1 MKRASS
7 TLAELTTSQVTG
19 ARTEVL
25 FDGGTSVLISNF
37 LSPAQ
42 AQEALDAIRQE
53 VDYVPRD
60 QLTYRGRPLARSKAF
75 YGDVY
80 QDGSQPFY
88 KYPGKAPP
96 LTKAWTP
103 TLRQIR
109 DRLTALDVAYPR
121 CMLKQM
127 NTQVV
132 VNAYSQPRDR
142 IGKHMDKTE
151 SFANGSAVMTVSL
164 GGPRVMRVTN
174 IQSNEHEDLVLDS
187 GSLVVLSWSTNQTHH
202 HEILPHVDDTAGSAC
217 PERISLTYRNI
228 VMRKNASGMRLM
240 VPKAQYARQT
250 GKVPYKHCDVIPLP
264 QDESKQ
270 IAEQSY
276 GSGRSLWLT
285 DVKRG

>member
-1 MKRASS
+1 MKLAGPQPVEVAASHMI
-7 TLAELTTSQVTG
+7 G
-19 ARTEVL
+19 ARTETL
-25 FDGGTSVLISNF
+25 FGDGTSVLISNF
-37 LSPAQ
+37 LPPVQ
-42 AQEALDAIRQE
+42 AQETLDAIREE
-53 VDYVPRD
+53 VDYVPRN
-60 QLTYRGRPLARSKAF
+60 QLTYRGHPLARSKAF

-80 QDGSQPFY
+80 EDGSQPFY

-96 LTKAWTP
+96 LTKEWTP
-103 TLRQIR
+103 TLRQVR
-109 DRLTALDVAYPR
+109 DRLTALEMTYPR
-121 CMLKQM
+121 CKLKQV

-132 VNAYSQPRDR
+132 VNAYTHPQDR